1 MLSNGIFLWNQIIHF
16 FNKSLCDFFIIIR
29 LIINIKKLGAGGKGN
44 EMTTRFYQ
52 FVMLEK

>member
-1 MLSNGIFLWNQIIHF
+1 MESNHTFF